1 MASAP
6 QTAAMPSMSMPT
18 PEPMRDAAGA
28 PGAAALSEPLAPS
41 VEPSEAADA
50 ASATDPLAVLGER
63 LAAWRA
69 QGACRGDP
77 AAFLALEAL
86 ARRAAGQPAR
96 VRAVLV
102 QRLEARADAFAARL
116 AAALATGLSAPQA
129 VGHSAPP
136 AAAAPSAPA
145 DRGAL
150 GRLADELARRNRA
163 APEDGPPLLATA
175 ETQSRPPELKAL
187 RRFRGTWSRLSAQQ
201 RLREATAQVP
211 AQAGP
216 LNSHH
221 LVHRA
226 LALMQQLAPGYL
238 EHFVAYADALQSIEQ
253 LQSPPAPVP
262 AKGELRAA
270 PVRRRSSRSR

>member
-1 MASAP
+1 
-6 QTAAMPSMSMPT
+6 MPSMPMSP
-18 PEPMRDAAGA
+18 PEPMRDPAGA
-28 PGAAALSEPLAPS
+28 PGAAALLEPLAPS

-50 ASATDPLAVLGER
+50 ASAADPLAVMGER

-69 QGACRGDP
+69 QDAHRADP
-77 AAFLALEAL
+77 AAFLALETL

-96 VRAVLV
+96 VRAVLA

-116 AAALATGLSAPQA
+116 AAVPADGPSAPPA
-129 VGHSAPP
+129 VGHSAP
-136 AAAAPSAPA
+136 PA

-253 LQSPPAPVP
+253 LQAPPAPVP

-270 PVRRRSSRSR
+270 PVKRRSSRSR